1 MLTTL
6 LNLYKFVSRWF
17 LATYQQNIGALR
29 PILQLLEGP
38 REQAFLLLM
47 AVFFFLYLYN

>member
-1 MLTTL
+1 MLTIL

-17 LATYQQNIGALR
+17 LATYQQNIGVLR

-38 REQAFLLLM
+38 REQAFLLLLV
-47 AVFFFLYLYN
+47 VFLFLYLF